1 MNHASFAELL
11 KSHIE
16 SCGLSYSG
24 LAAAADGLDHAY
36 IYRLA
41 RGERPPASRNV
52 VLCLAIAMR
61 LTVPETDEL
70 LEAAGLMPVSD
81 RRGRRREAVAAAS
94 LPA

>member
-1 MNHASFAELL
+1 MNHARFADLL
-11 KSHIE
+11 RDHIRT
-16 SCGLSYSG
+16 CGLSYSG

-36 IYRLA
+36 IYRLS

-61 LTVPETDEL
+61 LTVPETDDM
-70 LEAAGLMPVSD
+70 LEAAGHLPVSQ
-81 RRGRRREAVAAAS
+81 RRGKRREAEVLAT